1 MKEKKKLLIAVI
13 AVAAVILI
21 SIVTILIL
29 ARNYFMGRFPSDTI
43 ISNTSVSAMTVEEAT
58 EQLNLSE
65 GFSFSVTKK
74 DKTYNIVIEN
84 AVKREFDS
92 GEVQQC
98 LEEITF
104 FDYIAQKKSN
114 FSLKPVATLVSV
126 DKEVLREIL
135 EKELPKSTTKNEN
148 AYFDKKMNLVSEVQG
163 DVVDIDMMLER
174 LTKDIIDGNEL
185 YYILDEFY
193 VRPEVTS
200 TDEDMVALKE
210 EIDAYKNMTIIFKF
224 GKEKEKITGKMIA
237 KNMKIKN
244 GKVVIGKKWIEE
256 FVRNMAREHNT
267 YGKTRKFKTT
277 KDGVV
282 KITGGILGWWI
293 NEDETVKKIQ
303 KLLKKKKSKT
313 TEPIYRNGAVKHG
326 NDDVGNTYVE
336 ISLERQKLWFYKN
349 GKKKLTSDVV
359 TGLPTAD
366 RVTVKGVHRIYG
378 KQKDRWLG
386 TIAVQGYRTHVNYWM
401 PFNWDGQGLHDAPW
415 RHGKFGGTIYKKS
428 GSHGCVNMPEEKAA
442 KLYDLV
448 SIGTP
453 VVVY

>member
-13 AVAAVILI
+13 AVVAVIVI
-21 SIVTILIL
+21 SITTILIL
-29 ARNYFMGRFPSDTI
+29 ARNYFMGKFPTNAM

-58 EQLNLSE
+58 EQLNISE
-65 GFSFSVTKK
+65 GFAVSITKQGNTS
-74 DKTYNIVIEN
+74 DIIIES
-84 AVKREFDS
+84 AVKREFDLD
-92 GEVQQC
+92 EVKKC
-98 LEEITF
+98 LEEISLVDHIT
-104 FDYIAQKKSN
+104 QKEVN
-114 FSLKPVATLVSV
+114 FALKPVANLVSV
-126 DKEVLREIL
+126 DQNKLREIL
-135 EKELPKSTTKNEN
+135 KTELPKSTTENEN

-163 DVVDIDMMLER
+163 DYVDTEKLVER
-174 LTKDIIDGNEL
+174 LTQDIIDGNEL
-185 YYILDEFY
+185 YYVLDEFY
-193 VRPEVTS
+193 VRPSVTS
-200 TDEDMVALKE
+200 TDKEIVALKE
-210 EIDAYKNMTIIFKF
+210 KIDAYKNMTITFKF

-244 GKVVIGKKWIEE
+244 GKIVIGKKWIEE
-256 FVRNMAREHNT
+256 FVRNMAYEYNT

-293 NEDETVKKIQ
+293 NEDETVEKIQ
-303 KLLKKKKSKT
+303 KVLKKKKSKT
-313 TEPIYRNGAVKHG
+313 MEPVYRNGAVKHG
-326 NDDVGNTYVE
+326 KDDVGNTYVE

-366 RVTVKGVHRIYG
+366 RITVKGVHRIYG

-415 RHGKFGGTIYKKS
+415 RHGKFGGTIYKKN
-428 GSHGCVNMPEEKAA
+428 GSHGCVNMPEDKAA
-442 KLYDLV
+442 QLYNLV